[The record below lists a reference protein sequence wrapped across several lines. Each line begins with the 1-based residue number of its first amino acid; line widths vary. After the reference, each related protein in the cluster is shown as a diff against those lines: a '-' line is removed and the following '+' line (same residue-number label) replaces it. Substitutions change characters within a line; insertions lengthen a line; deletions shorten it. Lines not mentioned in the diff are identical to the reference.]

1 MKMES
6 TYKGQPMYRGT
17 NVETQDPNLH
27 IPGAK
32 DDGGKS
38 RVGLMF
44 SGFANALASVSEVAT
59 YGANKYSPNG
69 WIHVP
74 DNINRYTDALL
85 RHLLARASGQDKDYE
100 SNLDHLAHAAWNAL
114 AILEL
119 TIREQER
126 K

>member
-1 MKMES
+1 MIRDR
-6 TYKGQPMYRGT
+6 KGH
-17 NVETQDPNLH
+17 VEVPSPIPDLH

-32 DDGGKS
+32 DDSGKS
-38 RVGLMF
+38 RAGLMF

-69 WIHVP
+69 WVMVP
-74 DNINRYTDALL
+74 DNINRYSDALF
-85 RHLLARASGQDKDYE
+85 RHLLAHARGQDRDYE
-100 SNLDHLAHAAWNAL
+100 SNLAHLAHAAWNVL

-126 K
+126 KSLTHTPT